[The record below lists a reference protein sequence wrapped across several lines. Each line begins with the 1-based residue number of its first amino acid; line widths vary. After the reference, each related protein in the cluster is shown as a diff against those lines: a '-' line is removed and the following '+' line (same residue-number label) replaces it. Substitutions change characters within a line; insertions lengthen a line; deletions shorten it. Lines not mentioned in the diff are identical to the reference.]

1 MEKFSMFDVIEK
13 LAPLEKVVKS
23 LNLFDKKE
31 EKTLPKQNANPPKKT
46 SPSAIYNYIN
56 KHNEIS
62 KRIDLNNKN

>member
-1 MEKFSMFDVIEK
+1 MFDVIEK

-31 EKTLPKQNANPPKKT
+31 ENPSLPQKTNQPKKT